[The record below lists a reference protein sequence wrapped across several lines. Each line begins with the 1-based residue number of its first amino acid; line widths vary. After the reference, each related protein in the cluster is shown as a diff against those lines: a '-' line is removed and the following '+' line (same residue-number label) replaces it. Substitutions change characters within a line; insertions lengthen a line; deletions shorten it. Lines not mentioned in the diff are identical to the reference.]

1 MKDIIRIARQ
11 FKKIIIGVL
20 ILLFIFLFVILKQKP
35 KHDDIPM
42 IRVITATRQT
52 LPINMVIPSTL
63 TAYAD
68 VPIRS
73 RVDGYIKRI
82 HFKGGQ
88 LVKEGDLL
96 IELDDELLQTQL
108 RQANAALA
116 KNMALLEQAEKGLV
130 RNTELTKRDMASKA
144 TFDQAEA
151 TAKGLRASIQADQA
165 LIDSLNIQ
173 IGYTRIKS
181 PLTGLVDFLK
191 IDVGTFVRQG
201 ESSSIVSV
209 RQVDPIT
216 VLFDVP
222 ERYAAILL
230 KAKMESIKVELFD
243 LLNNPIKGIAKI
255 TAFNSI
261 VEGKSGTLTIKAEV
275 DNKELTLRPG
285 MSVTGRIEFGQH
297 QNQIAIPVKT
307 VQMGQKGS
315 FVFVYDPN
323 TQRVKIKI
331 IKVLDTINEMV
342 VVESGLSDGEQV
354 VVDGKIRL
362 VDGGKAKISDDS
374 TSVKKNVSDDKHVK
388 EANAIKEKSRS

>member
-362 VDGGKAKISDDS
+362 LDGGKAKISDDS

>member
-1 MKDIIRIARQ
+1 MKNVIRIALQ
-11 FKKIIIGVL
+11 FKKSIIGAV
-20 ILLFIFLFVILKQKP
+20 IILFIFLFVILKQKP

-42 IRVITATRQT
+42 IRVITAARQT
-52 LPINMVIPSTL
+52 LPINMLIPSTL

-116 KNMALLEQAEKGLV
+116 KNTALLEQAEKGLV

-144 TFDQAEA
+144 TFDQSEA

-191 IDVGTFVRQG
+191 IDAGTFVRQG
-201 ESSSIVSV
+201 ESSPIVSV

-222 ERYAAILL
+222 ERYAAVLL

-261 VEGKSGTLTIKAEV
+261 VEEKSGTLTIKAEV

-297 QNQIAIPVKT
+297 QNQIAIPVKA

-315 FVFVYDPN
+315 FVFVYDPM
-323 TQRVKIKI
+323 TQRVKIKV

-342 VVESGLSDGEQV
+342 VVESGLVDGEQV
-354 VVDGKIRL
+354 VVEGKIRL

-374 TSVKKNVSDDKHVK
+374 ASVKGNAREGKHAK
-388 EANAIKEKSRS
+388 EAHAINEKSRS

>member
-230 KAKMESIKVELFD
+230 KAKMESIKVELFY

-362 VDGGKAKISDDS
+362 LDGGKAKISDDS